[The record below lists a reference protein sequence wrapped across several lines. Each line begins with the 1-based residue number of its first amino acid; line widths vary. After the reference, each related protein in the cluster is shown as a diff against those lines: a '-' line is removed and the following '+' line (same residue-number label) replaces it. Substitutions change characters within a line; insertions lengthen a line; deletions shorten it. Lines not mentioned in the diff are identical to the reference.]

1 MYDNLHMRLTT
12 VGGVDTSTVVD
23 RLSNAKQSI
32 DIDTGECRSF
42 GYLNNLRVSVYPSGL
57 YIVGSLAKYFNG
69 GNIYTLNRKTTEKAM
84 QKLSDELGLDISTAK
99 VTYFEF
105 GDSFIMEHE
114 VEEYLKRLSSMPRLA
129 RNQQESTLYFQTKG
143 IEDPKKF
150 VFYNKETELR
160 KKKEPLPDGFKGLNI
175 LRYEMRFK
183 NRLPQQI
190 GWPEVTASTL
200 YNREFYRRVL
210 NLYQQNYFSIT
221 KRKTMRL
228 SALREVRNPKDAFDC
243 LVGMLI
249 NQSDPRI
256 IEDFIGDITT
266 GTNLD
271 RVQLYRLGKMVER
284 VSTKGKMMEQDELV
298 TELDNHIRNVGVYM

>member
-1 MYDNLHMRLTT
+1 MYDNLHMRFTT
-12 VGGVDTSTVVD
+12 VGVNTSTVVG
-23 RLSNAKQSI
+23 RLQGAKQTI
-32 DIDTGECRSF
+32 DIDTGECRTF

-57 YIVGSLAKYFNG
+57 YIVGSLAKYYNG
-69 GNIYTLNRKTTEKAM
+69 GNVYTLNRKDTERAVE
-84 QKLSDELGLDISTAK
+84 KLSSELGVDISSAK
-99 VTYFEF
+99 ITSLEF
-105 GDSFIMEHE
+105 GDAFVMQYP
-114 VEEYLKRLSSMPRLA
+114 VREYLKRLSAMPRMA

-150 VFYNKETELR
+150 VFYDKETELR

-200 YNREFYRRVL
+200 YDWGFYRKML
-210 NLYQQNYFSIT
+210 NLYQQSYFSIT
-221 KRKTMRL
+221 KRKTLRL
-228 SALREVRNPKDAFDC
+228 SALREVKNPKDAFDC

-249 NQSDPRI
+249 SQADPKQ
-256 IEDFIGDITT
+256 IEDFIGDLTT

-284 VSTKGKMMEQDELV
+284 VSTKGKLMEQDELIS
-298 TELDNHIRNVGVYM
+298 ELDNHIQNVGIYI

>member
-1 MYDNLHMRLTT
+1 MFDNVHMRLTT
-12 VGGVDTSTVVD
+12 VGADTSTVVN
-23 RLSNAKQSI
+23 RLSSAKQTV
-32 DIDTGECRSF
+32 DVETGEVKSF
-42 GYLNNLRVSVYPSGL
+42 GYLGGLRVSVYESGL
-57 YIVGSLAKYFNG
+57 YIVGSLAKYYNG
-69 GNIYTLNRKTTEKAM
+69 GNIYTLSRKTTEKAM

-99 VTYFEF
+99 VTYIEF
-105 GDSFIMEHE
+105 GDSFIMEHD
-114 VEEYLKRLSSMPRLA
+114 VEEYLKRLSAMPRLA

-150 VFYNKETELR
+150 VFYDKETELR
-160 KKKEPLPDGFKGLNI
+160 KKREPLPDGFKGLNI
-175 LRYEMRFK
+175 LRYEMRIK

-200 YNREFYRRVL
+200 YNREFYRKML
-210 NLYQQNYFSIT
+210 NLYQQSYFSIT

-228 SALREVRNPKDAFDC
+228 SALREVKNPKDAFDC

-249 NQSDPRI
+249 SQADPKQ
-256 IEDFIGDITT
+256 IEDFIGDLTT

-284 VSTKGKMMEQDELV
+284 VSTKGRLMEQDELV
-298 TELDNHIRNVGVYM
+298 AELDNHISNVGVYI

>member
-12 VGGVDTSTVVD
+12 VGVDTSTIVS
-23 RLSNAKQSI
+23 RLSNAKQTV
-32 DIDTGECRSF
+32 DIDTGDCRCF
-42 GYLNNLRVSVYPSGL
+42 GYLNNLRVSVYESGL

-69 GNIYTLNRKTTEKAM
+69 GNIYTLNRKDAERAVA
-84 QKLSDELGLDISTAK
+84 KLSDELGVDISNAK
-99 VTYFEF
+99 VTYLEF
-105 GDSFIMEHE
+105 GDAFVMQYP
-114 VEEYLKRLSSMPRLA
+114 VQEYLKRLSAMPRLA

-150 VFYNKETELR
+150 VFYDKETELR

-200 YNREFYRRVL
+200 YNREFYRKML
-210 NLYQQNYFSIT
+210 NLYQQSYFSIV

-228 SALREVRNPKDAFDC
+228 SALREVKNPKDAFDC

-249 NQSDPRI
+249 SQADPKQ
-256 IEDFIGDITT
+256 IEDFIGDLTT

-284 VSTKGKMMEQDELV
+284 VSTKGKLMEQDELIA
-298 TELDNHIRNVGVYM
+298 ELDNHIKNVGVYI

>member
-12 VGGVDTSTVVD
+12 VGVDTSTVVD
-23 RLSNAKQSI
+23 RLQGAKQTV

-42 GYLNNLRVSVYPSGL
+42 GYLNNLRVSVYESGL

-69 GNIYTLNRKTTEKAM
+69 GNIYTLNRKDTERAVA
-84 QKLSDELGLDISTAK
+84 KLSDELGVDISSAK
-99 VTYFEF
+99 VSYLEF
-105 GDSFIMEHE
+105 GDAFIMKYP
-114 VEEYLKRLSSMPRLA
+114 VQEYLKRLSAMPRLA

-150 VFYNKETELR
+150 VFYDKETELR
-160 KKKEPLPDGFKGLNI
+160 KKKEPLPDGFRGLNL

-183 NRLPQQI
+183 NRLPQQL
-190 GWPEVTASTL
+190 GWLEVTATTL
-200 YNREFYRRVL
+200 YNREFYRKML

-221 KRKTMRL
+221 KRKTLRP
-228 SALREVRNPKDAFDC
+228 SALRDIRNPKDAFDC

-249 NQSDPRI
+249 SQADPRQ
-256 IEDFIGDITT
+256 IEDFIGDLTT

-284 VSTKGKMMEQDELV
+284 VSTKGKLMEQDELV
-298 TELDNHIRNVGVYM
+298 AELDNHIKNVGVYI